1 MAECELAALTSQCI
15 ETRRLPDLETVC
27 REVSAWGRDR
37 NSNQKGIDWQFTTSD
52 ARVKLKR
59 LYPVIKE

>member
-1 MAECELAALTSQCI
+1 
-15 ETRRLPDLETVC
+15 
-27 REVSAWGRDR
+27 EVSAWGRDR